1 LAHGFKGF
9 TPQSLGPQMRLNIM
23 TVYVGAKLLTLGQPE
38 SRERETGMGQGKIH
52 TSKACLGAHLL

>member
-1 LAHGFKGF
+1 
-9 TPQSLGPQMRLNIM
+9 MRLNIM